1 MTLRFAPL
9 LALLCLPFAAH
20 AQTAGERSAYTCDN
34 NSRIELSFATA
45 ADGRP
50 LAMLHFADETIT
62 LPQVPAASGALY
74 RNEIILLH
82 LRDDTAVVEDS
93 KGNRRR
99 CNRGEAAPASPQASS
114 APAAVSSFIDIAG
127 QVSYRQRSALPPNAV
142 LVIRVQDGRRVLAEQ
157 RIELAGQQVPI
168 AFQTT
173 IDRDLLGKK
182 SRVSVHARI
191 EQAGKTLFVNDKVYP
206 ASLQDQAAPLA
217 IQLKPLAHART
228 R

>member
-1 MTLRFAPL
+1 MTLRLAPL
-9 LALLCLPFAAH
+9 LALLCLPFAAL
-20 AQTAGERSAYTCDN
+20 AQSSERTAYTCDN
-34 NSRIELSFATA
+34 DSRIEIAFSTA

-50 LAMLHFADETIT
+50 LAVLHFADEAIT

-99 CNRGEAAPASPQASS
+99 CSRGDLAPARPAASS

-127 QVSYRQRSALPPNAV
+127 QVTYRQRSALPPNAV
-142 LVIRVQDGRRVLAEQ
+142 LIIRVQDGKRTLAEQ

-168 AFQTT
+168 GFQTS

-182 SRVSVHARI
+182 SRVSVTARI
-191 EQAGKTLFVNDKVYP
+191 EQAGRLLFANARP
-206 ASLQDQAAPLA
+206 HPAPLTEQPLD
-217 IQLKPLAHART
+217 IQLQPVTHARP

>member
-1 MTLRFAPL
+1 MTLRLAPL
-9 LALLCLPFAAH
+9 LALLCLPLAAL
-20 AQTAGERSAYTCDN
+20 AQSSERTAYTCDN
-34 NSRIELSFATA
+34 DSRIEISFSTA

-50 LAMLHFADETIT
+50 LAVLHFADEAIT

-82 LRDDTAVVEDS
+82 LRDDTAVIEDS

-99 CNRGEAAPASPQASS
+99 CSRGDLAPSQPAASS

-127 QVSYRQRSALPPNAV
+127 QVTYRQRSALPPNAV
-142 LVIRVQDGRRVLAEQ
+142 LIIRVQDGKRVLAEQ

-168 AFQTT
+168 GFQTS

-182 SRVSVHARI
+182 SRVSVTARI
-191 EQAGKTLFVNDKVYP
+191 EQAGRLLFANARP
-206 ASLQDQAAPLA
+206 HPAPLTEQPLD
-217 IQLKPLAHART
+217 IQLQPVTHARP